1 MASMLFPRQD
11 GGSSDTGSGGG
22 GGDGG
27 GGGGGN
33 DSANELLDL
42 LGKGFSGQ
50 VIIGTSPAYIETIT
64 NTHHSSPI
72 APSSLPSVPH
82 SA

>member
-1 MASMLFPRQD
+1 MSSLMASMLFPRQD
-11 GGSSDTGSGGG
+11 GGSSDSGSGGG

-50 VIIGTSPAYIETIT
+50 VRIGASPAYI
-64 NTHHSSPI
+64 
-72 APSSLPSVPH
+72 
-82 SA
+82 